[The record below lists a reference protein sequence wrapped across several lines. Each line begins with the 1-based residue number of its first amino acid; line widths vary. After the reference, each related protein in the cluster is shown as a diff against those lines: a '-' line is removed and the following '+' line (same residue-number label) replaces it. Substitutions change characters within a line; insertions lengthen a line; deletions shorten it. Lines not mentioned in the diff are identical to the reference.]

1 MGVSPSVLEVPNILA
16 YDSIIISPLANI
28 IFFSFLGW
36 ALYYYLSHGLK
47 VFFWALFS
55 QCLLSSWSC
64 QDEAENLLPTCRCQK
79 QIEVD
84 DEGKLYIFYNKGVAT
99 EIAANVL
106 DEGWRSVWFQ

>member
-1 MGVSPSVLEVPNILA
+1 MKMEKEG
-16 YDSIIISPLANI
+16 
-28 IFFSFLGW
+28 
-36 ALYYYLSHGLK
+36 K
-47 VFFWALFS
+47 
-55 QCLLSSWSC
+55 CLLSSWSC

-106 DEGWRSVWFQ
+106 DEGWRSVWFQFISTARKFILACTVLSLPFAISL